1 MAQGAG
7 AEIMIPDPDDDDVVV
22 VVAGRMKAAV
32 GAATTINRPDRRTVE
47 AGAASAGDIIPIIKI
62 RVGAEAADG
71 LGAVGPCPKI
81 RCVPARLSARM
92 ARKSLAL

>member
-1 MAQGAG
+1 MARG
-7 AEIMIPDPDDDDVVV
+7 AEIMIPDPVVV
-22 VVAGRMKAAV
+22 GVVGVAAGRMKAAV
-32 GAATTINRPDRRTVE
+32 VAATTINRLDHRT
-47 AGAASAGDIIPIIKI
+47 AGAAASAAAIIPIIKI
-62 RVGAEAADG
+62 RIGAVAADG